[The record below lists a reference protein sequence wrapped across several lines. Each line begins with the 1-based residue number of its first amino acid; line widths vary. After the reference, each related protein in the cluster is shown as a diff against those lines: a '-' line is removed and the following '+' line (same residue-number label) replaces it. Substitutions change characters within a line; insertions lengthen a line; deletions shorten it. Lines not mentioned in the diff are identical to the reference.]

1 MAACVDITGRQAQEE
16 NGYELQSRRVER
28 LTRDQET
35 DRTSTWRLLLGQ
47 INVFVATTI
56 GICA

>member
-1 MAACVDITGRQAQEE
+1 MAACVGITGRQAQEE